1 MDDIVNGPLVRTEIQ
16 YKNNNWMPL
25 KFVELTNPNNFGGE
39 IWLKAKTKIYFD
51 YELFGKI
58 FSA

>member
-1 MDDIVNGPLVRTEIQ
+1 
-16 YKNNNWMPL
+16 MPL

-51 YELFGKI
+51 YELFCQI
-58 FSA
+58 FSAWILYIVCSAKYEKNSPVNVL